1 MKVFKNFISFE
12 GIDFCGK
19 STQIK
24 LLLKKL
30 KIFNIKI
37 RAFREPGG
45 SAISEKIRDVLLDKS
60 NNEMSPQAEILL
72 YSAARTQLVHEKII
86 PELKNGTYI
95 IVDRFYD
102 STTAYQGY
110 GRKLDLSFVNSLNLF
125 ATSELK
131 PYKTFFIDISPE
143 EAEKRRKAAM
153 FETDRIENEGVEF
166 YKKIRNGFL
175 ELAKKE
181 PERFISID
189 GDKSPDIIAGI
200 LWEIVIEIWDL
211 RKLT

>member
-86 PELKNGTYI
+86 PELIIGTYI